1 MRQMLMMRAD
11 DSHMEEQIAI
21 ERAIE
26 ESKRDAGN
34 PNPDTMT
41 YEQLLEL
48 SEKLG
53 SVSKGF
59 TAEEINS
66 IPSTQITVYK
76 NNQP

>member
-1 MRQMLMMRAD
+1 MMMQAQNP
-11 DSHMEEQIAI
+11 HIEEQIAI

-26 ESKRDAGN
+26 ESKRDAQN

-53 SVSKGF
+53 HVNKGF
-59 TAEEINS
+59 SEEEINK
-66 IPSTQITVYK
+66 IPTKLIMMNAMSK
-76 NNQP
+76 EA